1 MGRLRPFLRLTHKV
15 VKSRDIAMLSLDVEC
30 MAFGAERVEILV
42 RTPCC
47 RIAKERVQG
56 SFDASSG

>member
-1 MGRLRPFLRLTHKV
+1 
-15 VKSRDIAMLSLDVEC
+15 MLSLDVEC